1 MGDWG
6 GCGEEEI
13 FGPATYLT
21 QRPLRTQRNTG
32 GGMALL
38 RSVSEGSL
46 SYEGRPGRA
55 ILD

>member
-21 QRPLRTQRNTG
+21 QRPLRTERTNANLEEVQMYESANVVVG
-32 GGMALL
+32 PM
-38 RSVSEGSL
+38 VSI
-46 SYEGRPGRA
+46 GR
-55 ILD
+55 

>member
-21 QRPLRTQRNTG
+21 QRPLRTGRTNANLEEVQMYESANVVVG
-32 GGMALL
+32 PM
-38 RSVSEGSL
+38 VSI
-46 SYEGRPGRA
+46 GR
-55 ILD
+55 